1 MAPKWKSP
9 VISSLDDGDSSQT
22 VNVPSSGY
30 YGLCFHINNDCKCKF
45 AAHEHGTS
53 TQDGVILLSLPQY
66 EGKTLISS
74 LEIGTLVYLNKST
87 KLQVSCTERCDSHC
101 DETLPFEWSLFL
113 QYKGTRDDYSAK
125 KSLICAECC
134 RMFSCVQSVQQHIGF
149 AHTTMDPNSIWSKPL
164 TVVYEDEVMLVVD
177 KPQGMAVMGEKPSLF
192 RSDLLLPLVGEGKD
206 AMTKPVY
213 VHRLDAPTGG
223 LLVLARTK
231 AAEIELKGCFASRSC
246 RKRYLA
252 LALGRIEPKEGIIEE
267 AISGK
272 ASVTNYK
279 VVQHIRCDDD
289 MAQDGWLSLVDL
301 FPVTGRNHQ
310 LRRHLKHIGHP
321 IWGDKK
327 YAPYRKRKAESDP
340 SEMNRADVINSIKV
354 EDDPHARLCLWAT
367 EISFPHPETGIDLT
381 VKLEKQPEWLTS
393 LLAYQAKHTKQDES
407 EC

>member
-1 MAPKWKSP
+1 MAPKWQSS
-9 VISSLDDGDSSQT
+9 VISSLYDGDLQAI
-22 VNVPSSGY
+22 NVPSSGY
-30 YGLCFHINNDCKCKF
+30 YGLCFCMNSDCKCKF

-53 TQDGVILLSLPQY
+53 TQDGAILSLPEY
-66 EGKTLISS
+66 EGKNVLSS
-74 LEIGTLVYLNKST
+74 LEIGTLVYLHKST
-87 KLQVSCTERCDSHC
+87 NLQVSCIERCDSHSA
-101 DETLPFEWSLFL
+101 EIPTFEWCLFL
-113 QYKGTRDDYSAK
+113 QYKGTKEEYSTK
-125 KSLICAECC
+125 KKIICAECC
-134 RMFSCVQSVQQHIGF
+134 RMFSSLYSVQQHIGF
-149 AHTTMDPNSIWSKPL
+149 AHTTIDPNSIWSKPL
-164 TVVYEDEVMLVVD
+164 NIVYEDAIMLVVD

-231 AAEIELKGCFASRSC
+231 AAEVELKGCFATRLC

-252 LALGRIEPKEGIIEE
+252 LALGRIEPKQGKIEE
-267 AISGK
+267 ALSGK
-272 ASVTNYK
+272 AAVTNYK
-279 VVQHIRCDDD
+279 VVEYIRCDDD
-289 MAQDGWLSLVDL
+289 MAKDGWLSLVDL

-327 YAPYRKRKAESDP
+327 YAPYRKRKAESD

-354 EDDPHARLCLWAT
+354 EDDPHGRLCLWAT
-367 EISFPHPETGIDLT
+367 EISFPHPDTGIDLT

-393 LLAYQAKHTKQDES
+393 LLAYQEKHTKQDEQS
-407 EC
+407 LRCD